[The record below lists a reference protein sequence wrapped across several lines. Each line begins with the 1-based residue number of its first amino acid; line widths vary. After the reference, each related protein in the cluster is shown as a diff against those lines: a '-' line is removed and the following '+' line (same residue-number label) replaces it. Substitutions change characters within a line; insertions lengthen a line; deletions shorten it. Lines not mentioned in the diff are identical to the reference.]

1 MSKVKARAALFAYF
15 FVSGFLAASLSS
27 RIPFIKSS
35 LKLDDS
41 ALGLVLFFLPLGL
54 VVSMPFSG
62 KVLKW
67 MGSRRMLLVWGTVYA
82 FLLILF
88 GYIGQVW
95 QACLLFFLFGIC
107 RTFFNIAV
115 NTQGVALQKYYKQ
128 SIINLF
134 HGVWSLAGL
143 VGAGAGLLFIA
154 GSVTIS
160 WHFIIASGVALSLV
174 FSMYSSS
181 LKFQQ
186 KGLVSKTLIW
196 SDKSLW
202 LLGSMSFCSMWC
214 EGAMNDW
221 SSLYMAREGGVDE
234 KWMTAGYVSYLA
246 LMVSGRLVGDKLVNL
261 WGVKNLLFYSGI
273 LAASGITLAVLWPSF
288 ITILIGFS
296 AVGLGVS
303 CVVPMVLLT
312 ASQQHPNS
320 AAGAIATISTIG
332 YMGFLSASPVT
343 GFISQHFGLRWA
355 YAICGLL
362 TLALSILVMK
372 RGEGPKV
379 QAAHA

>member
-1 MSKVKARAALFAYF
+1 
-15 FVSGFLAASLSS
+15 
-27 RIPFIKSS
+27 
-35 LKLDDS
+35 
-41 ALGLVLFFLPLGL
+41 
-54 VVSMPFSG
+54 
-62 KVLKW
+62 
-67 MGSRRMLLVWGTVYA
+67 
-82 FLLILF
+82 
-88 GYIGQVW
+88 
-95 QACLLFFLFGIC
+95 
-107 RTFFNIAV
+107 
-115 NTQGVALQKYYKQ
+115 VALQKYYKQ

-160 WHFIIASGVALSLV
+160 WHFIIASCVALSLV

-312 ASQQHPNS
+312 ASQQHPIS

-362 TLALSILVMK
+362 TLALSMLVMK